1 MPDTTFSVS
10 GRNRIEPD
18 SELSV
23 SGRNRISGRIPD
35 IRPIRP
41 DTGYPAGYCYNYEI
55 SQTRLNKLYLAKI
68 IIASI
73 HVKLTLDLL
82 ENKRFS

>member
-1 MPDTTFSVS
+1 MNNFYSVNS
-10 GRNRIEPD
+10 KVGMCRILLFQYPA
-18 SELSV
+18 
-23 SGRNRISGRIPD
+23 G
-35 IRPIRP
+35 
-41 DTGYPAGYCYNYEI
+41 TGYPAGYCYNYEI

-73 HVKLTLDLL
+73 NEKFTLDLL